1 MKRNITGLS
10 SLTMLAV
17 IAGAAQAQ
25 TQTQEGPQLSI
36 SGFGTAALTRTNTDG
51 GEFARVNQ
59 ASGAGKKV
67 RTGVDSDFGIQATA
81 TLSDSLSF
89 TGQGLVRKSGE
100 RDQYGAELNWAF
112 LKYKLNEDVSLRLG
126 RISQPIYM
134 ISDVVN
140 VGYASIM
147 LRPPTEM
154 YRQVPADYSNGGDL
168 LYQHSFGATTATAQL
183 AFGSAKSSAPGP
195 SSTNANMLSTQLLLE
210 NGPFTYRI
218 GYSRARI
225 SLHGPELDALLNGLR
240 QAGFGAVAEQLD
252 PIDRN
257 GRFVSLGLS
266 MDYRN
271 VLGQAEYGKRKV
283 GTRLA
288 PDSSAWYLMLG
299 YRWNKLVPF
308 YMHGDVRQDSGTSIA
323 ALPASGPLAPLSA
336 AVNGAI
342 RSPLQSSDAVGLRWD
357 FHKSAAFKVQVDRVK
372 PRDGVGY
379 FLHTKPG
386 FSGPVT
392 VYAAAVDFVF

>member
-1 MKRNITGLS
+1 MKRNITGIA
-10 SLTMLAV
+10 SLTILAA
-17 IAGAAQAQ
+17 IAGGAQAQ
-25 TQTQEGPQLSI
+25 EGPPI
-36 SGFGTAALTRTNTDG
+36 TVSGFGTAALTRTNTDD

-81 TLSDSLSF
+81 TLSGSLSF
-89 TGQGLVRKSGE
+89 TAQGLVRKSGE
-100 RDQYGAELNWAF
+100 RDQYGADLNWAF

-154 YRQVPADYSNGGDL
+154 YRQVPAGYSNGGDL
-168 LYQHSFGATTATAQL
+168 LYQHSFGATTASAQL
-183 AFGSAKSSAPGP
+183 AFGSARSTTPGP
-195 SSTNANMLSTQLLLE
+195 IFSNANMMSSQLLLE
-210 NGPFTYRI
+210 NGPFTYRL

-225 SLHGPELDALLNGLR
+225 SLHGSELSALLNGLR
-240 QAGFGAVAEQLD
+240 QAGYAQVAEQLD

-299 YRWNKLVPF
+299 YRWDKFVPF
-308 YMHGDVRQDSGTSIA
+308 YLHGDVRQDSSTSIA

-357 FHKSAAFKVQVDRVK
+357 FHQSAAFKVQIDRVK

-379 FLHTKPG
+379 FLNTKPG
-386 FSGPVT
+386 FGGHVN